1 MSDVRRFD
9 IRSRDNFKTVVHR
22 TSDIVHSLTFNFYI
36 KMKFLTILSFFLLVA
51 LTSFSQN
58 TAVINPKA
66 LSLEEYNKAKTFRI
80 KDLDKD
86 TYVKFE
92 NKFVL
97 DRYEMRKPY
106 FITGDD
112 GLKKRI
118 DLYKLYSRDSMQ
130 EIGLVIFYT
139 SEKGNLFTAVQP
151 SAPSDAAVW
160 SQYFEDIHAID
171 KEEKNFVLKLS
182 YVLSKEMSFQLYKG
196 LNKNAAASNVSYGTE
211 ICFPGHQLVT
221 MANGS
226 SKFMSEIMPG
236 DQVLTI
242 DPVTKAGKT
251 VLVKELTQH
260 DASNYAI
267 VQLILIAATER
278 KTDQGFEVSLSS
290 KLIEATPNHPIQTVS
305 EKKRI
310 GDANEGE
317 QILCYDEKKKELFPY
332 TIVSRRE
339 LPGTK
344 QKVYNI
350 VAAEGETI
358 IVNNVMVRQK

>member
-1 MSDVRRFD
+1 MAILRLSY
-9 IRSRDNFKTVVHR
+9 
-22 TSDIVHSLTFNFYI
+22 IVHLTSYITLNSEFYI
-36 KMKFLTILSFFLLVA
+36 KMKISFILSFFSLVT
-51 LTSFSQN
+51 LCCFSQT
-58 TAVINPKA
+58 TAVINPRA
-66 LSLEEYNKAKTFRI
+66 LSADEYTKAKAFRV

-139 SEKGNLFTAVQP
+139 SEKGNLFSAVQP

-160 SQYFEDIHAID
+160 AQYFEDIHAID

-196 LNKNAAASNVSYGTE
+196 LNKNAAASNVTYGTE

-221 MANGS
+221 MANGT
-226 SKFMSEIMPG
+226 SKYMSEIIPG
-236 DQVLTI
+236 DKVLTV
-242 DPVTKAGKT
+242 DPITKAGKT

-260 DASNYAI
+260 EASNYAI
-267 VQLILIAATER
+267 VQLILIAATEHQ
-278 KTDQGFEVSLSS
+278 TDQGTQVSLSS
-290 KLIEATPNHPIQTVS
+290 KLIEATPNHPVETIS

-310 GDANEGE
+310 GDITEGE
-317 QILCYDEKKKELFPY
+317 QLFCYDEKKKEFCAY
-332 TIVSRRE
+332 TVVSRTE
-339 LPGTK
+339 LSGTM
-344 QKVYNI
+344 QKVYNV